1 LSDKRRVGSFRR
13 IFKIGQA
20 VITMGL
26 KKERKPKLLLYL
38 DEDDEKVWE
47 EFKKLVPRTI
57 TLNDAVILLIK
68 KAVKDGEEVKEIFE
82 GT

>member
-1 LSDKRRVGSFRR
+1 M
-13 IFKIGQA
+13 
-20 VITMGL
+20 ITMGL